1 LRTILAVHTNLGI
14 HIESRDDIARA
25 IIPEGNDGQA
35 ENVYLLL
42 LTTPE
47 TDEQALGIYMGFGS
61 RGIPVVL
68 GCWGCTAGSRL
79 SVRVCDARMFGP
91 YFA

>member
-1 LRTILAVHTNLGI
+1 LAVHTNLGI
-14 HIESRDDIARA
+14 HIKSRDDIARV

-35 ENVYLLL
+35 ENVHLLL

-47 TDEQALGIYMGFGS
+47 TDEQALGIYMGLGS

-68 GCWGCTAGSRL
+68 GCTAGSRL
-79 SVRVCDARMFGP
+79 SVKVCDARMFGP